1 MHVHRMRD
9 KAREFP
15 AVARPQDVTSACIWF
30 CRYRS
35 VDALAGFGHLREL
48 KIGGLPDDSLQA
60 IGALAELRYLSIVD
74 LPAVHSLEPLRGLA
88 RLETLSLATLPEWQ
102 GRRRQVVASLEPIA
116 ALPALT
122 HLELL
127 GVCPPDLSLA
137 PLELCPNLVS
147 ARFTQYPPRE
157 VDRFELITQIPGD
170 FAPLPRF
177 EERML

>member
-9 KAREFP
+9 KARMFP
-15 AVARPQDVTSACIWF
+15 DIGRPQEVTSACIWF

-35 VDALAGFGHLREL
+35 LHALAEFPHLREL
-48 KIGGLPDDSLQA
+48 KIGGFPDDSLEA
-60 IGALAELRYLSIVD
+60 LGALHDLRYLCVVH
-74 LPAVHSLEPLRGLA
+74 LPGVRSLEPLRGLA
-88 RLETLSLATLPEWQ
+88 RLETLSLATLPDWE
-102 GRRRQVVASLEPIA
+102 GRRRQVVSSLEPLV

-157 VDRFELITQIPGD
+157 VDRFELITQIPAD